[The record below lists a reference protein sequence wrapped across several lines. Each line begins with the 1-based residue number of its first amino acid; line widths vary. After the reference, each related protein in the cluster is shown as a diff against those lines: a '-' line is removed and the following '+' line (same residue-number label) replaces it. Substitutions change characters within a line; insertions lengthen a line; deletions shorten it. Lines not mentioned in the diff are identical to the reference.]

1 MIQLRDKSPSIVF
14 EFAKLASSSNGRKR
28 CYVWEILKCCWKSL
42 RVWWE
47 FEDNNNRPPSIPWN
61 WVPAIFLLMQGR
73 QESTYK
79 YPFPTSLFIANIF
92 NDLQDQFTSSLQ
104 NVGTKSKESR
114 GDKICNAKHSTT
126 NFGAGRTIANQP
138 SHWKSLLNSIAV

>member
-1 MIQLRDKSPSIVF
+1 LKTAIIDHLQYHEI
-14 EFAKLASSSNGRKR
+14 EFPRYFS
-28 CYVWEILKCCWKSL
+28 
-42 RVWWE
+42 E
-47 FEDNNNRPPSIPWN
+47 FKEEENPLVKN
-61 WVPAIFLLMQGR
+61 
-73 QESTYK
+73 
-79 YPFPTSLFIANIF
+79 PFPTTLVIANIL

-138 SHWKSLLNSIAV
+138 SH